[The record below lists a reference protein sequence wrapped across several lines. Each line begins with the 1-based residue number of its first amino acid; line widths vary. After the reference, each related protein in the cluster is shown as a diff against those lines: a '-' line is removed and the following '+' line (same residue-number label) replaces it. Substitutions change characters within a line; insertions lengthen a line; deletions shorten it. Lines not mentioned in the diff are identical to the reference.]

1 MVAYPQGEN
10 VMGRVLLHRA
20 AVALIML
27 GVLAPVLPLLVWA
40 LSGRWLFPALW
51 PTAWSG
57 RAWAYVVAPQSKVL
71 TALGN
76 SLSIALTVTLLSLFI
91 GLPAGRA
98 LSVAGWRGRSLVTF
112 LFLAPTIVPVFAAVM
127 GIQVILIRLGLAD
140 TWAGVVLAH
149 LIPVLPYMTLLLA
162 GVFANYNADY
172 EAQARSLGARAWQV
186 WAQVTLPLIAPSV
199 LTSSLFAF
207 LISWS
212 QYLLTLLVGGG
223 QVVTLPV
230 LLYAFA
236 QSGDL
241 PLTAALSLV
250 FIAPALALIAF
261 TARAL
266 SSQAA
271 LAGMGKL

>member
-1 MVAYPQGEN
+1 MS
-10 VMGRVLLHRA
+10 GR
-20 AVALIML
+20 AVFQRIAVSLVVL
-27 GVLAPVLPLLVWA
+27 GVLAPLLPLLVWA
-40 LSGRWLFPALW
+40 FSGRWLFPDLF
-51 PTAWSG
+51 PTEWSG
-57 RAWAYVVAPQSKVL
+57 RAWVYVFAPQSKVL
-71 TALGN
+71 AALGN
-76 SLSIALTVTLLSLFI
+76 SLSIALTVTLLSLLI

-127 GIQVILIRLGLAD
+127 GIQIILIRLGLAD

-162 GVFANYNADY
+162 GVFATYNPDY
-172 EAQARSLGARAWQV
+172 EAQARTLGARGWQV
-186 WAQVTLPLIAPSV
+186 WARITLPLIAPSL

-207 LISWS
+207 IISWS
-212 QYLLTLLVGGG
+212 QYLLTVLVGGG

-241 PLTAALSLV
+241 PLTATLSLV
-250 FIAPALALIAF
+250 FVAPALALIAL
-261 TARAL
+261 TARVL
-266 SSQAA
+266 TQPES
-271 LAGMGKL
+271 LTGLGRV